1 MNIYRHNGRS
11 NLCGTKVKEM
21 RLQLKL
27 TQEQLASQVQ
37 IAGLDITQR
46 AISRIETGDR
56 VVPDY
61 ELIYL
66 SKALNVPISYLLET
80 E

>member
-11 NLCGTKVKEM
+11 NICGIQVKKT
-21 RLQLKL
+21 RLRLGL
-27 TQEQLASQVQ
+27 TQEQLAAQIQ

-46 AISRIETGDR
+46 AVSRIETGNR

-66 SKALNVPISYLLET
+66 SKALDIPVS
-80 E
+80 

>member
-21 RLQLKL
+21 RIQLKL